1 MESAFFGTRR
11 AAGLLQQFR
20 RLSFLIKKTNLF
32 LGCAWMHITTV
43 LKNSVVQQLVFNHSS
58 TFLLSFSLENK
69 KPSRSSLPLRS
80 RMAPFPLTCHY
91 SLVVLYWPAWRATGL
106 LISSICII
114 KLERSCVNRWP
125 PGHLWTFCKPFTK
138 LRTNHHDIA
147 NPATTMS
154 PLSCVLPFVV
164 NVVIENFLSTC
175 SYSSVLENN
184 QFSK

>member
-32 LGCAWMHITTV
+32 LCCMWMHITTV
-43 LKNSVVQQLVFNHSS
+43 LKNSVGQQPVFNHPS
-58 TFLLSFSLENK
+58 TFPLHFSLENK
-69 KPSRSSLPLRS
+69 KPPRSSLLLRS

-125 PGHLWTFCKPFTK
+125 PDHLWTFCKPLTFFYGKVSDLTC
-138 LRTNHHDIA
+138 RHIQA
-147 NPATTMS
+147 
-154 PLSCVLPFVV
+154 VV
-164 NVVIENFLSTC
+164 FHFKISNRITFYL
-175 SYSSVLENN
+175 
-184 QFSK
+184 K